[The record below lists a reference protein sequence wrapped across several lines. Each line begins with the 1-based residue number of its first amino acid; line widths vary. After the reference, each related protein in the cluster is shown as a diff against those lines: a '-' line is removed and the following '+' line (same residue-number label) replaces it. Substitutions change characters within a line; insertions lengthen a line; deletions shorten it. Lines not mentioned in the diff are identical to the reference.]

1 VADRD
6 ESDRIAQPRFEV
18 VSPLGRHGGLDPQ
31 VLAGRLPD
39 LTGRRVA
46 FVWDHVFKG
55 EEMFGHFVTAAQQ
68 RYEGMEF
75 LPHPTF
81 GNIHGTTVEEHDA
94 IQKLPERLIEQR
106 IDAAIVGVGA

>member
-1 VADRD
+1 MS
-6 ESDRIAQPRFEV
+6 ESNTFEV
-18 VSPLGRHGGLDPQ
+18 VSPLGRHAGHEPQ
-31 VLAGRLPD
+31 TLAPRLPD

-55 EEMFGHFVTAAQQ
+55 EEMFAHFSAAAAE
-68 RYEGMEF
+68 RFPGVEF
-75 LPHPTF
+75 VPHPTF

-94 IQKLPERLIEQR
+94 VTKLPERLAEHR